1 MRINSLLS
9 EKAKDLLS
17 VTGPTI
23 VEKIGNDVIRA
34 VVLDILMGKNI
45 RDSTENITRQRIAR
59 LNLELMKIYVEG
71 SAEDPDFAEKL
82 LDIAENTLNMKKISK
97 QERWVAEWII
107 GLTDKA
113 FQNVLRDD
121 KKAIEE
127 YKSDYKSICLDVMQK
142 FENDSGEIKGEISLG
157 PEVKAEINTFF
168 VLSLLNT
175 VGSETLTIR
184 GSEKSVY
191 GKLFEKLVLGSL
203 LHILGFKL
211 VSEDEPGD
219 LKKVFWLSSRK
230 SKRESDA
237 TLIFKPGKGVRFDI
251 GFIGR
256 GNPEISLDKVSRFAK
271 DIEIGNSRCYMATF
285 IIVDRIGENS
295 RIATLAKD
303 IDGTI
308 IQMSMG
314 YWPQL
319 IALELN
325 NVLGYKHPIIKMNQT
340 EVAKFLKKK
349 IQEVPFGDF
358 IQYIE

>member
-9 EKAKDLLS
+9 EKAKDLLT

-23 VEKIGNDVIRA
+23 VEKIGIDVIRG

-71 SAEDPDFAEKL
+71 CSKDPNFTDKL
-82 LDIAENTLNMKKISK
+82 LNIAENTLNMKMISK

-107 GLTDKA
+107 GLTDKS

-121 KKAIEE
+121 KQAIEN
-127 YKSDYKSICLDVMQK
+127 YKNDYKSVCLDVIEK
-142 FENDSGEIKGEISLG
+142 FEQSYGKIKGEISLG
-157 PEVKAEINTFF
+157 SELKAEINSFF

-175 VGSETLTIR
+175 IGSETLTIR

-203 LHILGFKL
+203 LHILGFSL
-211 VSEDEPGD
+211 VPEDKPVN

-230 SKRESDA
+230 AKRESDA

-256 GNPEISLDKVSRFAK
+256 GNPEISLDKVSRFDKEIA
-271 DIEIGNSRCYMATF
+271 IGNSRCYLATF

-295 RIATLAKD
+295 RISTLAKE

-319 IALELN
+319 IGKELN
-325 NVLGYKHPIIKMNQT
+325 RVLGYKHPILKMNQS
-340 EVAKFLKKK
+340 EVASFLRKK

-358 IQYIE
+358 IKYIE